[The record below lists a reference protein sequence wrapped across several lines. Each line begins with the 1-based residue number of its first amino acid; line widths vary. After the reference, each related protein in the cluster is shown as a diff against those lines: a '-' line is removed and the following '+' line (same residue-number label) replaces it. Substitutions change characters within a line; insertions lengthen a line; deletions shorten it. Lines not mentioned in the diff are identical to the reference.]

1 MLKKLNKFLQKQP
14 KVFVYADAAYDNK
27 LAVIG
32 YITSDLTVAKYELVS
47 ANNVND
53 AELKAVELAH
63 RTFPNSKIATDSH
76 YAIENT
82 EGDYV
87 FYVERK
93 SNLANIIARSAKEMA
108 KSKVVHKL

>member
-1 MLKKLNKFLQKQP
+1 MLKKLNNLFQKQP

-32 YITSDLTVAKYELVS
+32 YITSDLTVAQYKLVN

-63 RTFPNSKIATDSH
+63 KMFPNSKIATDSH

-82 EGDYV
+82 EGNYV

>member
-1 MLKKLNKFLQKQP
+1 MLKKLNNLFQKQP
-14 KVFVYADAAYDNK
+14 KAFVYADAAYDNK

-32 YITSDLTVAKYELVS
+32 YITSDLTVAKYELVN

-63 RTFPNSKIATDSH
+63 KMFPNSKIATDSN

-82 EGDYV
+82 EGDYIGGAIAAITTPV
-87 FYVERK
+87 IEVHI
-93 SNLANIIARSAKEMA
+93 SNIFRREDFKKI
-108 KSKVVHKL
+108 